1 MYEPPKQRWGCL
13 QWAIVLVVC
22 VLGWI
27 FMTSSMTMISNQA
40 PQMRGVNNCKQ
51 IILSLKQ
58 YSKDAESLYPD
69 GKQPD
74 LHSANQVFRELFKA
88 RIVTDE
94 RIFGCP
100 NSVFAPDMSIG
111 TAPDFAQALTPGECH
126 WMLLKFQTD
135 SSAGDTPIVVENAL
149 NASWPPKWN
158 VADPS
163 DNKRGRV
170 WKGNKIIVGRNDGSV
185 AVEKLRPDG
194 TIDWRRMYNAGYGT
208 KSWIDTLTPEQVA
221 KMAYW
226 DVEENSAPRITE

>member
-1 MYEPPKQRWGCL
+1 MNEPSKQRWGCL
-13 QWAIVLVVC
+13 QWGVV
-22 VLGWI
+22 VSVGLLGWL
-27 FMTSSMTMISNQA
+27 FLSSQGSSIAKQGA
-40 PQMRGVNNCKQ
+40 QMRGVNNCKQ

-58 YSKDAESLYPD
+58 FSKDNSSAYPD
-69 GKQPD
+69 AGSAAVGAE
-74 LHSANQVFRELFKA
+74 SANQIFRRLFEEDILTA
-88 RIVTDE
+88 PNE
-94 RIFGCP
+94 SIFGCP

-221 KMAYW
+221 KLAYW
-226 DVEENSAPRITE
+226 DVEEK